1 MCNSA
6 AACKPC
12 DHVRVAAVAD
22 ALRLSNVASV
32 QRRYQRCGVCQLV
45 CLYFFALFRAS
56 ASNERLL
63 PAVKKL
69 VSVSLAPDKS
79 TTAVVSQTH

>member
-22 ALRLSNVASV
+22 ALRLSNVALGAAQVSAL
-32 QRRYQRCGVCQLV
+32 RRVPTCLLV
-45 CLYFFALFRAS
+45 LFRSIAR
-56 ASNERLL
+56 ER
-63 PAVKKL
+63 K
-69 VSVSLAPDKS
+69 
-79 TTAVVSQTH
+79 